1 MDVMGFL
8 LAIDPGVRGCGIA
21 AGADSRILAA
31 GYVIGEKETRI
42 VRAPAWLAMA
52 DAVVRWVED
61 LSMGERFF
69 READLAIELPQVYR
83 GSHQAADKS
92 KVNPNDL
99 IDLAAVVGAV
109 TASLRRPTRVYLPAE
124 WKGQV
129 PKEIVHERARAK
141 LSMEELLFIKD
152 GAPRAS
158 LAHNMWDAV
167 SIFLKHVGRM

>member
-1 MDVMGFL
+1 M
-8 LAIDPGVRGCGIA
+8 
-21 AGADSRILAA
+21 GADSIILAA
-31 GYVIGEKETRI
+31 GYVVGEKETRV
-42 VRAPAWLAMA
+42 VRAPAWIFMA

-61 LSMGERFF
+61 LPMGKRFF

-83 GSHQAADKS
+83 SSHQAVDKH

-109 TASLRRPTRVYLPAE
+109 TASFRRPTRVYLPAE

-129 PKEIVHERARAK
+129 PKEIVHERARAR
-141 LSMEELLFIKD
+141 LSADELAVIER

-167 SIFLKHVGRM
+167 SIFLKHSGRM

>member
-1 MDVMGFL
+1 M
-8 LAIDPGVRGCGIA
+8 
-21 AGADSRILAA
+21 
-31 GYVIGEKETRI
+31 
-42 VRAPAWLAMA
+42 RAPAWLAMA

-83 GSHQAADKS
+83 GSHQAAGKHGT
-92 KVNPNDL
+92 NQNDL

-109 TASLRRPTRVYLPAE
+109 TASLRRPARVYLPAE

-129 PKEIVHERARAK
+129 PKEIVHERARAR
-141 LSMEELLFIKD
+141 LSPTELEVIQR